1 MKKLSFGQK
10 MAYSMGGMAMNL
22 TNLVIAQ
29 WIFKRY
35 TDPPNVMLVGVLAM
49 SVIFFSGRASDAIT
63 DPIIGN
69 WSDNLR
75 SRWGRRIPFIAW
87 GTIPFAIVFFLLWTP
102 PSETMGWANII
113 YVFVMIQLY
122 FIFYTIVVTP
132 YLGLLPEI
140 TSDLDE
146 RVNITTMQAVFV
158 MLGTIVFVLMGVVK
172 ENGGWLWFG
181 GVVAV
186 ISILSFYPTVFF
198 VKENPD
204 AIKKDQEKTPLLES
218 IRMTM
223 SNRPFMYLVIST
235 SFYWFAL
242 NIMLMLIPFW
252 VQNYLQKTER
262 AVSIIM
268 GPFLVA
274 NLVFFFVFNWISRK
288 RGKYLAYQIMALGSA
303 LLVPL
308 LSLAWFVPKMIPG
321 MDLLLYS
328 SVVMGLLGIPV
339 AGFSMLPFAVLSDV
353 VDYDE
358 TISGKRREAIY
369 FGVQAIFQK
378 TIIGLSIFAF
388 GLVAYTTGD
397 SISIAGL
404 VLVPLIASVAFFV
417 SFIVFIRYP
426 IREKDGDLYLGEKLI
441 NRKK

>member
-1 MKKLSFGQK
+1 MKKLSLGQK
-10 MAYSMGGMAMNL
+10 IAYSMGGMAMNL

-35 TDPPNVMLVGVLAM
+35 TDPPNVMLVGALAM
-49 SVIFFSGRASDAIT
+49 SIIVFSGRASDAIT

-69 WSDNLR
+69 WSDNFR

-102 PSETMGWANII
+102 PSETMGWINVVYI
-113 YVFVMIQLY
+113 FVMVQLS

-158 MLGTIVFVLMGVVK
+158 MLGTIAFVAMGVIK
-172 ENGGWLWFG
+172 EKGGWMALG
-181 GVVAV
+181 GVVGV
-186 ISILSFYPTVFF
+186 ITLISFFPTVFF
-198 VKENPD
+198 VKEKKD
-204 AIKKDQEKTPLLES
+204 AIDYNQEKTPLWES

-242 NIMLMLIPFW
+242 NIMLMLIPYW
-252 VQNYLQKTER
+252 VQNYLGLKES
-262 AVSIIM
+262 AVSVIM
-268 GPFLVA
+268 GPFLAA
-274 NLVFFFVFNWISRK
+274 NLVFFFVFNWVSHEK
-288 RGKYLAYQIMALGSA
+288 GKFLAYQIMALGSA

-308 LSLAWFVPKMIPG
+308 LSLSWFIPKIIPG

-328 SVVMGLLGIPV
+328 SIVMGLLGIPV

-388 GLVAYTTGD
+388 GLVAIVGD
-397 SISIAGL
+397 KISIHGL
-404 VLVPLIASVAFFV
+404 MVVPLIAAVAFFIA
-417 SFIVFIRYP
+417 FLAFTRYP
-426 IREKDGDLYLGEKLI
+426 IRERGGELYLGDKLI